1 VVEGIEDLLGFG
13 GAGVIRVDVDPPHG
27 VGGVKDESGGHRQGF
42 GAVGVD
48 VGRIESELELGGT
61 CFRRW
66 PG

>member
-1 VVEGIEDLLGFG
+1 
-13 GAGVIRVDVDPPHG
+13 

-66 PG
+66 PGEDAEAAGDGAPGSETTVKARPFFCA